1 MKRSQRNMTWLST
14 EVQFYTK
21 FSGLGR
27 PLVIQLEYIGFIWKQ
42 ALQYVELVLTDMKN
56 VQRKMLNA
64 QEECKNSKELQMSLS
79 KKKWQSITQGKNF
92 CAIPETKLSWFSY
105 YHDIWK
111 KMDTQLSTRRMML
124 ILKLLKQLGALHL
137 KKKKKMLLYLQ
148 KTQIY
153 LHYFCILGTLAWEKP
168 SRRQTKGRAKFKV
181 GQYKKD
187 CRETESCH
195 R

>member
-124 ILKLLKQLGALHL
+124 ILNCWSSLGLCIW
-137 KKKKKMLLYLQ
+137 KKKKNVTVFAEDTDIFTLLLYFRNIGMGETF
-148 KTQIY
+148 KKANKRKSQIQS
-153 LHYFCILGTLAWEKP
+153 W
-168 SRRQTKGRAKFKV
+168 SV
-181 GQYKKD
+181 
-187 CRETESCH
+187 
-195 R
+195 

>member
-137 KKKKKMLLYLQ
+137 KKKKKDTVIAEDTDIFTLLLDFRNIGMGETF
-148 KTQIY
+148 KKANKRKSQIQS
-153 LHYFCILGTLAWEKP
+153 W
-168 SRRQTKGRAKFKV
+168 SV
-181 GQYKKD
+181 
-187 CRETESCH
+187 
-195 R
+195 

>member
-42 ALQYVELVLTDMKN
+42 ALQYVELVWL
-56 VQRKMLNA
+56 
-64 QEECKNSKELQMSLS
+64 
-79 KKKWQSITQGKNF
+79 
-92 CAIPETKLSWFSY
+92 
-105 YHDIWK
+105 IWK
-111 KMDTQLSTRRMML
+111 MFNERCWTHKKSAKTAKNCRCHCQRRSDSPSHKGK
-124 ILKLLKQLGALHL
+124 IFVQYQKQSSVDSAIITISERRWTHSYQLGGWCWYSNCWSSLGL
-137 KKKKKMLLYLQ
+137 CIWKKKKMLLYLQ